1 MIGLTVV
8 GCYFRSVKL
17 MTNILILLALG
28 SFAFGEAIIS
38 GFSGYEDDG
47 RIIIQWTTAME
58 NGVTGFEIQRSTDQG
73 RAYHQVGFLHAQG
86 RGSGYT
92 FIDDSIIAK
101 VSGREYTYRLKIR
114 DANGES
120 QFTDSINVETV
131 LSVQQTWGSLKAL
144 FK

>member
-1 MIGLTVV
+1 MLS
-8 GCYFRSVKL
+8 CYFRLVKL
-17 MTNILILLALG
+17 ITNILILLALA
-28 SFAFGEAIIS
+28 SFGLGEAIIS
-38 GFSGYEDDG
+38 TFSGYEDDG
-47 RIIIQWTTAME
+47 RIIIQWTTDME
-58 NGVTGFEIQRSTDQG
+58 NGVAGFEIQRSMDQG
-73 RAYHQVGFLHAQG
+73 RTFHEVGFLHAQG

-114 DANGES
+114 DINGDS
-120 QFTDSINVETV
+120 QFTDTINIETV

>member
-1 MIGLTVV
+1 MKVIT
-8 GCYFRSVKL
+8 S
-17 MTNILILLALG
+17 ILILLVLG
-28 SFAFGEAIIS
+28 SVSYGDAIIS

-47 RIIIQWTTAME
+47 RIIIQWTTEME
-58 NGVTGFEIQRSTDQG
+58 TGVSGFEIQRSTDQG
-73 RAYHQVGFLHAQG
+73 RTFFEVGFLHAQG

-101 VSGREYTYRLKIR
+101 MSGREYSYRLKIR
-114 DANGES
+114 NSNGDT
-120 QFTDSINVETV
+120 QFTDVINIETV